1 MKYYLYG
8 DRKELKAMYE
18 ILSRKKCCVL
28 YHFNQFDDPEQNLSL
43 LYDPDSIDFD
53 SESFTLNDAGQHIRL
68 YVSRKE
74 NYRRDPYSVGF
85 DRSHIGLERL
95 PKEYKIWN
103 ESVRDENGVP
113 VLQRLAPETDC
124 KYHELFEEL
133 DAADEKERRR
143 IWSMLLDSRN
153 TGKRISAK
161 IIDNKLHIFTE
172 TYNYD
177 MPESG
182 EYYLMDYC
190 DGAYT
195 FSVSDVSRFMTL
207 YLLREK
213 YLQYYGEYSES
224 NTRQYTSLEE
234 IAAHEND
241 YAEKRY
247 YEREMITKH
256 RMNAFQQMQS
266 EIDDLRRKLKRGKAQ
281 IRSRELFGFGE
292 YAMKFIAA
300 FKLIELYKAKTEFCC
315 EGLETLRW
323 ENMCVEFY
331 LRSKKR
337 VEFRLSDGR
346 TVNLSRNDLYNG
358 YELGLTSIEEIGQF
372 LLKYGKISIRACMK

>member
-1 MKYYLYG
+1 
-8 DRKELKAMYE
+8 MYE
-18 ILSRKKCCVL
+18 ILSRKKSSVCQ
-28 YHFNQFDDPEQNLSL
+28 HFNQFDHPEQNLSL
-43 LYDPDSIDFD
+43 LYDPDCIGFD
-53 SESFTLNDAGQHIRL
+53 SGSLTLNDAGQNIQLH
-68 YVSRKE
+68 VSRTE
-74 NYRRDPYSVGF
+74 DYRYDASSVGF
-85 DRSHIGLERL
+85 DRSHIGIIGIEQL
-95 PKEYKIWN
+95 PKEYQIQN
-103 ESVRDENGVP
+103 YSVLDKNRMPE
-113 VLQRLAPETDC
+113 LQRLAPEADC

-133 DAADEKERRR
+133 DAAEEKERRR

-177 MPESG
+177 MPELG

-190 DGAYT
+190 DGVYS

-213 YLQYYGEYSES
+213 YLQYYGEYSEL
-224 NTRQYTSLEE
+224 NTQQYTSVEE

-281 IRSRELFGFGE
+281 IRSRELFEFGE
-292 YAMKFIAA
+292 YAMKFVAA

-315 EGLETLRW
+315 EDLETLSW
-323 ENMCVEFY
+323 EGMCVGY
-331 LRSKKR
+331 YMRSKKR
-337 VEFRLSDGR
+337 AEFRLSDGR
-346 TVNLSRNDLYNG
+346 TVKLNRNDLYNG
-358 YELGLTSIEEIGQF
+358 YELGLITIEEIGQF
-372 LLKYGKISIRACMK
+372 LLKYGKLNIRACLKQTS